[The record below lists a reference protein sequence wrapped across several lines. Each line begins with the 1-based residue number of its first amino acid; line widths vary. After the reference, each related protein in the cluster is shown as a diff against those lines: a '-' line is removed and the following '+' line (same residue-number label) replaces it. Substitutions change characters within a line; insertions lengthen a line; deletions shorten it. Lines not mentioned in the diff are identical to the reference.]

1 MKIRVDAERLRRDFD
16 ALAAFGGIRIEDDV
30 VVQDQGI
37 RNLTRE
43 VLPVGGGQA

>member
-1 MKIRVDAERLRRDFD
+1 MRKSPDIDWKLVDALT
-16 ALAAFGGIRIEDDV
+16 AFGGIRIEDDV

>member
-1 MKIRVDAERLRRDFD
+1 VDALS
-16 ALAAFGGIRIEDDV
+16 AFGGIRIEDDL

-43 VLPVGGGQA
+43 SPSGRRGTALRIKR